1 MFQSYFAVL
10 IDMHVHV
17 LEEFDN
23 NIVRENLLY
32 IL

>member
-10 IDMHVHV
+10 INMHVHV
-17 LEEFDN
+17 LKEVDN
-23 NIVRENLLY
+23 NIVRENSLY